1 MKQTDL
7 FNQQLRDD
15 LNKSLKELVDLKFAL
30 DQSSIVAITDAK
42 GKITYVNDTFCTI
55 SQYTREELMG
65 KDHRIIN
72 SGFHS
77 KEFMTKL
84 WETISRGKVWKGE
97 IKNRAKDGTYY
108 WVNTMIVPFL
118 GEDGAPYQYLA
129 IRSEITE
136 LKRVEEEL
144 TKSLNELVDLKSALD
159 ESSIVAITDAKG
171 KITYVNDTFCT
182 ISKYTQEELIGKD
195 HRIINSGFHSR
206 EFMATLWKTISSGKV
221 WKGEIQNRA
230 KDGTSYWVDTTIVPF
245 LNEQGEP
252 YQFLAIRSEITERK
266 RAEEEIKLMT
276 AQLMNVQ
283 EEERK
288 RFSRDL
294 HDGIGQSMYNLLI
307 TIDRLGQDVDHS
319 LLSEIRTLSE
329 NIIED
334 IRSIAWELR
343 PSVLDDL
350 GLIPALRSYFQRI
363 TQRYGFHVE
372 FRNTLKERLDIK
384 METVIYRII
393 QEGFN
398 NFRKYA
404 EVKELFISVLQLD
417 GAVEVRIQDR
427 GKGFSRDHSPKG
439 VGLFSMME
447 RAKSVGGYLEIESS
461 PGQGTDILLSI
472 PTTVIR

>member
-363 TQRYGFHVE
+363 TKRYGFHVE